1 MITEILSFV
10 PFHHFAGITIAAT
23 VAQGAFVV
31 YNRYNNKQQN
41 EDNNKKLPEIDKV
54 ASGEFPMED
63 KFKNSA
69 LMVQALRATLP
80 AEAAQHLKKIG
91 FYYPDTGTKV
101 TQINVSKADQDY
113 AILIGTDILDKLSG
127 AQMLTLV
134 AQVMTYVKLD
144 SLNTTRTIADVVY
157 ETNRLMFNLSASFFV
172 LLGIKSSYAWSEQ
185 LPTVTILLGFSVAI
199 ATLCSWYLRS
209 QVFQADQGV
218 RALDTLMAD
227 SVPHSEQYRAA
238 LISALEILNKSEKD
252 IIDAQLR
259 QRNLPP
265 INREAVYY
273 NYDTM
278 FPLFPSLEARKKAL
292 GITTVA
298 EPTQQSP
305 ALG

>member
-10 PFHHFAGITIAAT
+10 PFHHLAGITIAVT
-23 VAQGAFVV
+23 VAQGALLV
-31 YNRYNNKQQN
+31 YSKYKNIQRNNENIEQ
-41 EDNNKKLPEIDKV
+41 LPEIDKV

-63 KFKNSA
+63 KFKNCA
-69 LMVQALRATLP
+69 IMVQTLRASLP
-80 AEAAQHLKKIG
+80 NDAVKHLKKIG

-113 AILIGTDILDKLSG
+113 AILVGTDILDKLSK
-127 AQMLTLV
+127 AQRLTLV

-144 SLNTTRTIADVVY
+144 SLNTTRNITDVVY
-157 ETNRLMFNLSASFFV
+157 ETNRLMFNLSASFFI

-185 LPTVTILLGFSVAI
+185 LPAVTILLGVSISI
-199 ATLCSWYLRS
+199 AALCSWYLRN
-209 QVFQADQGV
+209 QAFQADEGV
-218 RALDTLMAD
+218 RELDTLIA
-227 SVPHSEQYRAA
+227 SATHPERYRAE

-278 FPLFPSLEARKKAL
+278 FPLFPSLESRKKAL